1 MTELLRPVRRV
12 ERWAEIE
19 IDRRRLGEYV
29 LSAAAF
35 QCGATCVLSMVARER
50 GAVFASI
57 SVSRRGAAPEQR
69 DLDRAFADFGPEGC
83 DWSEYPA
90 KLVRVFVPVGQDDP
104 GRVLPLT
111 RGKDGRLGVASC
123 PETEPQ

>member
-1 MTELLRPVRRV
+1 VRHV

-19 IDRRRLGEYV
+19 IDRRRLGEDV

-50 GAVFASI
+50 GAVFPSI

-69 DLDRAFADFGPEGC
+69 DLDRACADFGPEGC
-83 DWSEYPA
+83 DWREYPA
-90 KLVRVFVPVGQDDP
+90 KRVRVFVPVGEAGPED
-104 GRVLPLT
+104 VVPLK

>member
-1 MTELLRPVRRV
+1 MIELLRPVRHV

-19 IDRRRLGEYV
+19 IDRRRLGEDV

-35 QCGATCVLSMVARER
+35 QCGATCVIAMVARVE

-83 DWSEYPA
+83 EWREYPA
-90 KLVRVFVPVGQDDP
+90 KRVRVFVPVGEA
-104 GRVLPLT
+104 G
-111 RGKDGRLGVASC
+111 
-123 PETEPQ
+123 PQ